1 MHVMVTGAAGF
12 VGAALANRLARDGQL
27 AGRAIRRLTLVDLS
41 FGAEAA
47 RQGIVHRL
55 AGDLADSAWLDVHL
69 GGGLGGEPID
79 AVFHLASIPGGM
91 AEAQPALAR
100 RVNVEATMDLL
111 ERGHQ
116 QVAAGGAAPR
126 FIFASSI
133 AVFGELPA
141 RVDDDTPTQPV
152 MRYGAHKLI
161 GEVLVDHYHRRGW
174 IDGCSLRLPG
184 VLARPPAR
192 TGQLSAFLSDM
203 IRELGAGRRFV
214 CPMSPEATTWA
225 SSLPNVVDNLVH
237 AAEHTHRG
245 DAASRAL
252 TLPTSHFSM
261 RGLVEA
267 LATVHGPQVRGQVKF
282 KPDAHI
288 ERLFGQFPPLATPRA
303 EAVGYRADASLVSMV
318 RAAVGHTDHTMDT

>member
-12 VGAALANRLARDGQL
+12 VGAALVNRLVHDGQL

-47 RQGIVHRL
+47 REGIVHRL
-55 AGDLADSAWLDVHL
+55 AGDLADSAWLDVR
-69 GGGLGGEPID
+69 LGGEPID
-79 AVFHLASIPGGM
+79 VVFHLASIPGGM

-111 ERGHQ
+111 ERGCK
-116 QVAAGGAAPR
+116 QVTAGGAVPR

-141 RVDDDTPTQPV
+141 RVDDDTPTRPV
-152 MRYGAHKLI
+152 MRYGAHKLL
-161 GEVLVDHYHRRGW
+161 GEVLVDHFHRRGW

-203 IRELGAGRRFV
+203 MRGLAAGRRFV

-237 AAEHTHRG
+237 AAQHAHRG
-245 DAASRAL
+245 DTALRTL

-261 RGLVEA
+261 RDLVEA
-267 LATVHGPQVRGQVKF
+267 LATVHGAQVKELVDF
-282 KPDAHI
+282 APDAHI
-288 ERLFGQFPPLATPRA
+288 ERLFGQFPPLDTPRA
-303 EAVGYRADASLVSMV
+303 EAAGHRADDSLTALV
-318 RAAVGHTDHTMDT
+318 RAAVGHA